1 MILSTFLPAAVVR
14 RVVERYLPLVREVAG
29 WYPPQQ
35 RDVFCPR
42 ASMANIKRTLKPRS
56 EAKAAEDQ
64 LKEWMRV
71 RKLLHFDMWTGMKV
85 MSWVGSVIQMKGN
98 AITFEESMQSFRC
111 HFFLNLFARTEVTRD
126 ENSTTV
132 ALRGDAR
139 SDTIIISDVRRPVN
153 IEDFTMLTKG
163 VH

>member
-1 MILSTFLPAAVVR
+1 M
-14 RVVERYLPLVREVAG
+14 
-29 WYPPQQ
+29 
-35 RDVFCPR
+35 
-42 ASMANIKRTLKPRS
+42 IKRALKARP

-64 LKEWMRV
+64 LKEWMRI

-85 MSWVGSVIQMKGN
+85 MSWVGSVVQINGS
-98 AITFEESMQSFRC
+98 AVTFEESNQSFRC

-126 ENSTTV
+126 ETSTTV
-132 ALRGDAR
+132 ALRGDPR

-153 IEDFTMLTKG
+153 IEDFSMLTKG